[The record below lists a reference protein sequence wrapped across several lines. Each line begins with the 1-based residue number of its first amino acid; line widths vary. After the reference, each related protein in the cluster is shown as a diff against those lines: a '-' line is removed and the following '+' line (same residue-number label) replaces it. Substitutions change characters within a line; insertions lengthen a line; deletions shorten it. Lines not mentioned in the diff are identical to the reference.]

1 MLRPA
6 ATARRVSPQAL
17 SAPVAPRFWG
27 VRRRLTGPCMM
38 AVSPGSE
45 DGDAAAG
52 DGGDGGAEE
61 GGADA
66 GAGGERKEGA
76 SAEDASTEAEVDI
89 DMADDEKE
97 EDLAPLSLLAQGDS
111 LPLSYRSDN
120 GTRES
125 EFFVGDENEHINPY
139 YDVVRRLSPTELIG
153 RFMRT
158 SSPKVIHAYIYKM
171 LLTAVAVLYEYR
183 REEMPYVQTK
193 QSIAVS
199 RIDFYIFIRNYTRC
213 QTAVGNRTAIS
224 CLQKPFSPLHLPCVA
239 QKNVCTPQ
247 DPVLQTFL
255 RWYAGSA

>member
-17 SAPVAPRFWG
+17 STPVAPRFWG

-45 DGDAAAG
+45 DGEAAAG
-52 DGGDGGAEE
+52 GGGDGEAEE

-66 GAGGERKEGA
+66 GAGGERKEDA
-76 SAEDASTEAEVDI
+76 SAEDAAIEAEV
-89 DMADDEKE
+89 DMADDETE

-125 EFFVGDENEHINPY
+125 EFFVGDENEHVNPY

-158 SSPKVIHAYIYKM
+158 SSPKVPM
-171 LLTAVAVLYEYR
+171 
-183 REEMPYVQTK
+183 
-193 QSIAVS
+193 S
-199 RIDFYIFIRNYTRC
+199 
-213 QTAVGNRTAIS
+213 
-224 CLQKPFSPLHLPCVA
+224 
-239 QKNVCTPQ
+239 
-247 DPVLQTFL
+247 
-255 RWYAGSA
+255 